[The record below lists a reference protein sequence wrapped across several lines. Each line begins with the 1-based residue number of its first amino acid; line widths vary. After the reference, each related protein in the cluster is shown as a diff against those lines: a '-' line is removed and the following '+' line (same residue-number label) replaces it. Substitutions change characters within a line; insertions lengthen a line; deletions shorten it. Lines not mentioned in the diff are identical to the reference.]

1 MKPTTLNKKLAIYGV
16 QAVRGRDKKR
26 VKDGKANE
34 NRDVLFWFLV
44 EF

>member
-1 MKPTTLNKKLAIYGV
+1 MVYKLCEDAI
-16 QAVRGRDKKR
+16 KKR

>member
-1 MKPTTLNKKLAIYGV
+1 MVYKLCEDAIKKS
-16 QAVRGRDKKR
+16 
-26 VKDGKANE
+26 KDGKANE